1 MSHNSWKIISQRGL
15 VGSSSANS
23 CSCLQVVFLRVNK
36 NGAWSLVDASPS
48 PKSEALL
55 TENGAAEIRKAKIVL
70 DSWSPVW

>member
-1 MSHNSWKIISQRGL
+1 MSHNFWKTISQSGF
-15 VGSSSANS
+15 VGGSSGNS
-23 CSCLQVVFLRVNK
+23 CPCLQVVFLRINK

-70 DSWSPVW
+70 DS